1 LPLRNKAEQQ
11 KQILRKVAP
20 FFQSIEDIQYT
31 TLKHR
36 KDLIFLEAFRSKGGA
51 AYLERFNRFTGHPDF
66 FAPSGSGGVGTV
78 WQKAGTGRYAESTM
92 DYIYGRYLPGF
103 NVQNI

>member
-1 LPLRNKAEQQ
+1 MPLRNKAEQQ

-51 AYLERFNRFTGHPDF
+51 AYL
-66 FAPSGSGGVGTV
+66 
-78 WQKAGTGRYAESTM
+78 
-92 DYIYGRYLPGF
+92 
-103 NVQNI
+103 